1 MTTAEQVR
9 INTVIREHMA
19 NLNGSLG
26 TREVAE
32 AAIVELSPEQ
42 VHGLAIEGLIDRV
55 LQVTASMR
63 PKVKLSSKSSPS
75 SRWETVKEAQD
86 ILEDFW
92 VGFEDRAGKRLLD
105 CSVPDLEDAA
115 EGYEYRAETNRV
127 RAESFRKLAAKLR
140 RSKGSVVADLDRDEV
155 RRIFNA

>member
-9 INTVIREHMA
+9 VNTAIREHME
-19 NLNGSLG
+19 NLNGSLD
-26 TREVAE
+26 TRAVAE
-32 AAIVELSPEQ
+32 SAIGDLTDAQ
-42 VHGLAIEGLIDRV
+42 VRDLAIEGLIGRV
-55 LQVTASMR
+55 RQITSAMR
-63 PKVKLSSKSSPS
+63 PTVKLSSKSSPS

-140 RSKGSVVADLDRDEV
+140 KSKGSVVADLDRDEV